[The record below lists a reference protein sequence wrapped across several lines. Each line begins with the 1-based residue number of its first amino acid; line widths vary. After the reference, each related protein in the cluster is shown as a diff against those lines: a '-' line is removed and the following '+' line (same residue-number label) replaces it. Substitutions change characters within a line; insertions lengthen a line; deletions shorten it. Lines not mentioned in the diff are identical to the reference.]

1 MTTSSTAGQS
11 VLSSFLCEP
20 LPFCLNKNEHSDVD
34 RITPGRLTNSGPFI
48 EDDEE
53 PDIQR
58 RIAGRRISWNILQEL
73 GISATGTWP
82 PGSFT
87 VGGG

>member
-1 MTTSSTAGQS
+1 MSLY
-11 VLSSFLCEP
+11 LSARTRTRA
-20 LPFCLNKNEHSDVD
+20 DVD

-73 GISATGTWP
+73 GISATGM
-82 PGSFT
+82 
-87 VGGG
+87 